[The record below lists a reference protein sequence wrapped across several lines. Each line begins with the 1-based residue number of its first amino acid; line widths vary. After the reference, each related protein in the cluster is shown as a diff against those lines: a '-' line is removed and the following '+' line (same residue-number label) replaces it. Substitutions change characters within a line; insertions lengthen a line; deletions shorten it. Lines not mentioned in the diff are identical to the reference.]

1 MENKR
6 MEFETIIIK
15 RYANRK
21 LYDTVQK
28 EYITLNGLSKLI
40 REGAEIQV
48 IDNESGEDL
57 TARTLTQIIL
67 EQENLGSS
75 LISKSFLTNLIRT
88 GEDQIATLQRNFQSS
103 LGSWRQIDEEI
114 RDRVQALVKKGELTA
129 IEAEK
134 IITKLISQSPIGRS
148 LIEENNIKKNIDEKI
163 TSISKHK
170 LIPTREDI
178 NQLIQQLDEL
188 EEKIEHAVQSK
199 KEKGDE
205 SHGK

>member
-1 MENKR
+1 

-21 LYDTVQK
+21 LYDTFRK
-28 EYITLNGLSKLI
+28 EYITLNGLSELI
-40 REGAEIQV
+40 RQGAEIQV

-67 EQENLGSS
+67 EQENLGSN

-88 GEDQIATLQRNFQSS
+88 GEDQIANLQRNFQSS

-134 IITKLISQSPIGRS
+134 IIAKLISQSPIGRG
-148 LIEENNIKKNIDEKI
+148 LMEEKNIKKNIDQKI
-163 TSISKHK
+163 ASISKQK
-170 LIPTREDI
+170 IIPTKDDI
-178 NQLIQQLDEL
+178 NQLIQQLNEL
-188 EEKIEHAVQSK
+188 EAKIEDAVQSK
-199 KEKGDE
+199 EEKGE
-205 SHGK
+205 NQHGK

>member
-1 MENKR
+1 MK
-6 MEFETIIIK
+6 FETIIIK

-75 LISKSFLTNLIRT
+75 LISKSFLINLIRT
-88 GEDQIATLQRNFQSS
+88 GEDQIASLQRNFQGS
-103 LGSWRQIDEEI
+103 LGSWRQIDE
-114 RDRVQALVKKGELTA
+114 
-129 IEAEK
+129 K
-134 IITKLISQSPIGRS
+134 IA
-148 LIEENNIKKNIDEKI
+148 
-163 TSISKHK
+163 SISKQK

-188 EEKIEHAVQSK
+188 EAKIEHAVQSK

>member
-1 MENKR
+1 MK
-6 MEFETIIIK
+6 FETIIIK

-188 EEKIEHAVQSK
+188 EAKIENAVQSK
-199 KEKGDE
+199 EEKGE
-205 SHGK
+205 EPHGK

>member
-21 LYDTVQK
+21 LYDTVRK

-75 LISKSFLTNLIRT
+75 LISKSFLINLIRT

-103 LGSWRQIDEEI
+103 LGSWRQIDE
-114 RDRVQALVKKGELTA
+114 
-129 IEAEK
+129 K
-134 IITKLISQSPIGRS
+134 IA
-148 LIEENNIKKNIDEKI
+148 
-163 TSISKHK
+163 SISKQK

-188 EEKIEHAVQSK
+188 EAKIENAVQSK
-199 KEKGDE
+199 EEKGE
-205 SHGK
+205 EPHGK

>member
-21 LYDTVQK
+21 LYDTVRK

-75 LISKSFLTNLIRT
+75 LISKSFLINLIRT
-88 GEDQIATLQRNFQSS
+88 GEDQIASLQRNFQGS
-103 LGSWRQIDEEI
+103 LGSWRQIDE
-114 RDRVQALVKKGELTA
+114 
-129 IEAEK
+129 K
-134 IITKLISQSPIGRS
+134 IA
-148 LIEENNIKKNIDEKI
+148 
-163 TSISKHK
+163 SISKQK

-188 EEKIEHAVQSK
+188 EAKIEHAVQSK

>member
-1 MENKR
+1 MEI
-6 MEFETIIIK
+6 ETIIIK

-21 LYDTVQK
+21 LYDTVRK

-75 LISKSFLTNLIRT
+75 LIPKSFLINLIRT
-88 GEDQIATLQRNFQSS
+88 GEDQIATLQRNFQGS
-103 LGSWRQIDEEI
+103 LGSWRQIDE
-114 RDRVQALVKKGELTA
+114 
-129 IEAEK
+129 K
-134 IITKLISQSPIGRS
+134 IA
-148 LIEENNIKKNIDEKI
+148 
-163 TSISKHK
+163 SISKQK

-178 NQLIQQLDEL
+178 NQLIHQLDEL
-188 EEKIEHAVQSK
+188 EAKIENAVQSK
-199 KEKGDE
+199 EEKGE
-205 SHGK
+205 EPHGK

>member
-1 MENKR
+1 

-21 LYDTVQK
+21 LYDTVRK

-75 LISKSFLTNLIRT
+75 LISKSFLINLIRT
-88 GEDQIATLQRNFQSS
+88 GEDQIASLQRNFQGS
-103 LGSWRQIDEEI
+103 LGSWRQIDE
-114 RDRVQALVKKGELTA
+114 
-129 IEAEK
+129 K
-134 IITKLISQSPIGRS
+134 IA
-148 LIEENNIKKNIDEKI
+148 
-163 TSISKHK
+163 SISKQK

-188 EEKIEHAVQSK
+188 EAKIEHAVQSK

>member
-6 MEFETIIIK
+6 MKFETIIIK

-75 LISKSFLTNLIRT
+75 LISKSFLINLIRT

-103 LGSWRQIDEEI
+103 LGSWRQIDE
-114 RDRVQALVKKGELTA
+114 
-129 IEAEK
+129 K
-134 IITKLISQSPIGRS
+134 IA
-148 LIEENNIKKNIDEKI
+148 
-163 TSISKHK
+163 SISKQK

-188 EEKIEHAVQSK
+188 EAKIENAVQSK
-199 KEKGDE
+199 EEKGE
-205 SHGK
+205 EPHGK

>member
-1 MENKR
+1 

-21 LYDTVQK
+21 LYDTVRK

-75 LISKSFLTNLIRT
+75 LISKSFLINLIRT
-88 GEDQIATLQRNFQSS
+88 GEDQIASLQRNFQGS
-103 LGSWRQIDEEI
+103 LGSWRQIDE
-114 RDRVQALVKKGELTA
+114 
-129 IEAEK
+129 K
-134 IITKLISQSPIGRS
+134 IA
-148 LIEENNIKKNIDEKI
+148 
-163 TSISKHK
+163 SISKQK

-188 EEKIEHAVQSK
+188 EAKIENAVQSK
-199 KEKGDE
+199 EEKGE
-205 SHGK
+205 EPHGK